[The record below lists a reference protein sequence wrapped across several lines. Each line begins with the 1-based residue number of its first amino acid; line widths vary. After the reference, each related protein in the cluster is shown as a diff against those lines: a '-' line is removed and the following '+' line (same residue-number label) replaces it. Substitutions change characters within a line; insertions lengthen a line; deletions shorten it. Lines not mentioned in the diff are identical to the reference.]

1 VTFRGAAAPAREAVA
16 PRTRPA
22 AVPGATYRLQLGAG
36 FTFRDARELVPY
48 LAELGISDCYLSP
61 ILQPGS
67 SDSAGYDVADHGR
80 LSEGLGGE
88 AGFRELT
95 DTLRHRGMGVLV
107 DVVPN
112 HMGIWGPRNRWW
124 QDVLEHGAASPFAAY
139 FDIDWQPPKPE
150 LRNRVLLPILEDHY
164 GRVLEGQGL
173 RLEYTDGAFV
183 IRYHDAILPVSPCT
197 YPRILADRLPE
208 LAATLGPD
216 DPHLREIQRIVEAA
230 RHLPPR
236 TETAPA
242 RQAERA
248 HETARLKARLDALTG
263 EAPVVKGWLAE
274 TVWRFNGVPGHPDSF
289 DRLDGLLGAQ
299 VYRVAYWGVAGDEIN
314 YRRFFD
320 VNDLAAIR
328 MEEPAVFEA
337 AHRLLLRLIRENRI
351 TGLRIDHPDG
361 LYAPV
366 RYFRELQEHCVRA
379 LGAAPSASPVPASF
393 YVVVEKV
400 LMPGEALPDHWPVH
414 GTTGYEL
421 LNALNG
427 IFVDPKGARVMEQ
440 TDQRFTGSM
449 ATFADVAHEAKRLV
463 TDTIMASELNV
474 LGRRLGRLAEQ
485 RRESRDFTERLLTDG
500 LREIVACFPV
510 YRTYIGDDGAAPAE
524 RDRRHVEEAVA
535 AAKQRSPTVNPSVFD
550 FIGEL
555 LRDGRD
561 LDFVR
566 RFQQITGPVTAKG
579 VEDTAFYRYNRLVSL
594 NEVGGR
600 PDRFGTPLR
609 EFHRLNAERLARWPD
624 ALSTLSTHDTK
635 RSEDVRAR
643 INVLSE
649 IPLEWR
655 IRVRTWRRLNRRH
668 RTLVDGQPAPDPND
682 EYLLYQTL
690 VGAWPLRPGG
700 DAEHATFVE
709 RIQRYMLKALREAK
723 IRASWVHPNPAYDAA
738 MSRFVAALL
747 DRSAR
752 PPAAP
757 GRGRLRSLIAAIVP
771 SSDGN
776 PFLADFQVFQERVA
790 TAGLYN
796 SLAQTLL
803 KLVVPGV
810 PDTYQGTET
819 WDFSLVDP
827 DNRRPVDYAP
837 LRSDLHALRE
847 RLAEP
852 NVELGELV
860 GSLLSTK
867 EDGRIKLYL
876 VHRLLEYRRAHRP
889 LFQAGTYV
897 PLEAEGARRDHV
909 VAIGRQLGAASVIA
923 VVPRFLARLHLAAPP
938 VGPGVWAGT
947 TLGLS
952 PMPGARAYRNVLT
965 GQRVDITTRDGRPG
979 LSLEA
984 VLDRSPVA
992 LLEAIEEH

>member
-1 VTFRGAAAPAREAVA
+1 VTARGVAAPA
-16 PRTRPA
+16 PGTRPA
-22 AVPGATYRLQLGAG
+22 AAPGATYRLQLGAG
-36 FTFRDARELVPY
+36 LTFRDARELVPY

-80 LSEGLGGE
+80 ISKGLGGE
-88 AGFRELT
+88 AGFRDLA
-95 DTLRHRGMGVLV
+95 DTLRRRGMGVLV

-173 RLEYTDGAFV
+173 RLEYADGAFV

-208 LAATLGPD
+208 LTATLGRD
-216 DPHLREIQRIVEAA
+216 DPHLREVQRIVEAA
-230 RHLPPR
+230 QRLPAR

-242 RQAERA
+242 RQADRA
-248 HETARLKARLDALTG
+248 RETARLKARLDALTG
-263 EAPVVKGWLAE
+263 EAPAVKGWLAE
-274 TVWRFNGVPGHPDSF
+274 TVWRFNGVPGNPDTF
-289 DRLDGLLGAQ
+289 DRLDDLLGAQ

-337 AHRLLLRLIRENRI
+337 AHQLLLRLIREDRI

-361 LYAPV
+361 LYAPA
-366 RYFRELQEHCVRA
+366 RYFRELQEHCTRA
-379 LGAAPSASPVPASF
+379 LGAAPSGAPGRAPF

-400 LMPGEALPDHWPVH
+400 LAPGESLPDHWPVH

-510 YRTYIGDDGAAPAE
+510 YRTYIGDDGPAPAE
-524 RDRRHVEEAVA
+524 RDRRHVEEAIA

-550 FIGEL
+550 FIGDL

-655 IRVRTWRRLNRRH
+655 IRVRTWHRLNRRH

-738 MSRFVAALL
+738 MSRFVGALL
-747 DRSAR
+747 DRSAP

-827 DNRRPVDYAP
+827 DNRRAVDYAP

-852 NVELGELV
+852 DVDLGELV

-876 VHRLLEYRRAHRP
+876 VHRLLQYRRTHRP

-909 VAIGRQLGAASVIA
+909 VAIGRQLGTASVIA
-923 VVPRFLARLHLAAPP
+923 VVPRFLARLHLTGPP

-947 TLGLS
+947 TLGLG
-952 PMPGARAYRNVLT
+952 PMPAARAYRDVLT
-965 GQRVDITTRDGRPG
+965 GQRVDITTRNGRPG
-979 LSLEA
+979 LSLET

-992 LLEAIEEH
+992 LLEAIEER